1 MGKADVKVIAL
12 TALGVFVAGLV
23 MNAFRKNDFVN
34 NAINGFDA

>member
-1 MGKADVKVIAL
+1 MEKIDVKTIGLV
-12 TALGVFVAGLV
+12 ALGVFVAGLV

>member
-1 MGKADVKVIAL
+1 MMKAEIKTVGLV
-12 TALGVFVAGLV
+12 ALGVFVAGLV